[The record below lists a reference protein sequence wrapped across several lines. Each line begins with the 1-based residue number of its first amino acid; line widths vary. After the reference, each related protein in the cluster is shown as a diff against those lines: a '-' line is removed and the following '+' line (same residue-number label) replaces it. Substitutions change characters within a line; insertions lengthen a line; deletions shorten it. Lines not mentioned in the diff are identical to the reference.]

1 MLRVSIVL
9 VRVDQRLLHG
19 QVAVGWAPRLD
30 AEHILIADDALAADA
45 FGREVILSAAP
56 PDLTVEVTP
65 VDDVPGRLPELE
77 DDRTILLVRNPS
89 MLLRLIEQGV
99 AIPEVNVGG
108 LHWREGARRFLDYV
122 FVTADDVAAFRK
134 LAAKGVHL
142 VACDLPGNPKTDLNA
157 ALTDGRL
164 EFDNL
169 SAGRP

>member
-1 MLRVSIVL
+1 MSVVL

-56 PDLTVEVTP
+56 GDLTVEVTP
-65 VDDVPGRLPELE
+65 VEDALPRLQELE
-77 DDRTILLVRNPS
+77 DRTIVLVRNPAA
-89 MLLRLIEQGV
+89 LLRLVEGG
-99 AIPEVNVGG
+99 ASIPEANVGG
-108 LHWREGARRFLDYV
+108 LYWREGARRFLDYV
-122 FVTADDVAAFRK
+122 FVTPDDVDAFRK
-134 LAAKGVHL
+134 LAALGVHL